1 MNIIFVYD
9 FSFINGGAA
18 RIAISEA
25 LALSKMGHNVT
36 FFSGVGP
43 ADVRLQES
51 GVNVICLDQDELKNH
66 LDTLQNKIAGAIQ
79 GIWNKKALKEFKITL
94 SQHNPSDTIV
104 YFHGWSLALSL
115 SLLSETAIQKF
126 HIAIMCHDYDL
137 LCPNRTFFNNKKGTP
152 CNYSPMSMK
161 CFCSNCDKRSY
172 IQKVYRFV
180 RQVIVYH
187 YLKGNNISL
196 VYYSKN
202 AEKVFQDY
210 FPYRYRGYFVPILV
224 DLAPFLMIE
233 PHKNNRYLFIGRLSP
248 EKGVEM
254 FCDAVTQ
261 SGVEADV
268 IGTGEKIDEL
278 RHKYPNINFL
288 GWLTTDEM
296 AIYIRKA
303 RCLIVTSL
311 WKETGPLNVL
321 ETQLSYKLPCIMPA
335 ECGVSD
341 IVKSHHTGFLY
352 EMGDLKSLCRCI
364 ELSKVD
370 GEIELMS
377 ENCSKIE
384 YEKYTEERH
393 CIELDKIL
401 CDIINIRRRHNINAT
416 RAHIDKHSEGGG

>member
-9 FSFINGGAA
+9 FAFINGGAA

-25 LALSKMGHNVT
+25 LKLSKMGHNVT

-43 ADVRLQES
+43 VDVRLQES
-51 GVNVICLDQDELKNH
+51 GVNVICLNQDELKNH
-66 LDTLQNKIAGAIQ
+66 LDTLQNKIAGLIQ
-79 GIWNKKALKEFKITL
+79 GIWNKKALEEFKIIL

-126 HIAIMCHDYDL
+126 PIAIMCHDYDL
-137 LCPNRTFFNNKKGTP
+137 LCPNRTFFNNKKKTP
-152 CNYSPMSMK
+152 CKCSPMSMK
-161 CFCSNCDKRSY
+161 CVCTNCDKRSY
-172 IQKVYRFV
+172 IQKIYRVV

-187 YLKGNNISL
+187 YLKKNNISL

-202 AEKVFQDY
+202 AERMFRDY
-210 FPYRYRGYFVPILV
+210 FSFKYCGYFIPILT
-224 DLAPFLMIE
+224 DLFPSLAIE
-233 PHKNNRYLFIGRLSP
+233 PHKNKRYLFIGRLSP

-268 IGTGEKIDEL
+268 IGTGENIDKL
-278 RHKYPNINFL
+278 RYKYPNINFV

-296 AIYIRKA
+296 EIYIRNA

-321 ETQLSYKLPCIMPA
+321 ETQFSYKLPCIMPTG
-335 ECGVSD
+335 CGVSD
-341 IVKSHHTGFLY
+341 IVKLYHTGFLY
-352 EMGDLKSLCRCI
+352 EMGDYRSLCKCI
-364 ELSKVD
+364 ENSKVD
-370 GEIELMS
+370 EEIALMS
-377 ENCSKIE
+377 TNCGKIE
-384 YEKYTEERH
+384 YEKYTEESH
-393 CIELDKIL
+393 CIELNNIFD
-401 CDIINIRRRHNINAT
+401 DIIR
-416 RAHIDKHSEGGG
+416 S